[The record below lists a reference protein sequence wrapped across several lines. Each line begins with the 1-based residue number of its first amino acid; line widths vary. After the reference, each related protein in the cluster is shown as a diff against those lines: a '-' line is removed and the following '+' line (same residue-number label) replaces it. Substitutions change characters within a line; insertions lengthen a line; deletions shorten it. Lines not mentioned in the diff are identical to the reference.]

1 MTNAHSFIND
11 KYTLLL
17 KSIPSKKLILSK
29 YRIYNIQ
36 TSFTNILY

>member
-1 MTNAHSFIND
+1 MTNAHSFIDD

-17 KSIPSKKLILSK
+17 KSIPSETPILSK